1 VYHGGWKSRSLAVN
15 CSAILTDKM
24 HKEELNKLRNQLSV
38 ESKNGIDFTTA
49 AAIIWAIIAFIW
61 NGEWG
66 SYNKSI
72 LVFIAGAALLPLA
85 FMFSKIYKTNWKV
98 RDNPLQPLGLWL
110 NFAQLFYFPFL
121 VFVLVKS
128 PDYFI
133 MTYSI
138 ITGAHFFPY
147 SWFYKTKWYAAF
159 AGIISVG
166 SLLIAINNEYEKFFY
181 IGIFMS
187 ICLLILTLGLL
198 IDFNK
203 KNKI

>member
-1 VYHGGWKSRSLAVN
+1 MYFSTLEQKH
-15 CSAILTDKM
+15 KM
-24 HKEELNKLRNQLSV
+24 NNQELDILRNQLSI

-49 AAIIWAIIAFIW
+49 AAIIWATIAFIW
-61 NGEWG
+61 NGEWD

-72 LVFIAGAALLPLA
+72 MVFIAGAPLLPLA

-98 RDNPLQPLGLWL
+98 KDNPLQALGLWL

-121 VFVLVKS
+121 VFVLIKS
-128 PDYFI
+128 PDYFL

-147 SWFYKTKWYAAF
+147 SWFYKTKWYAVF

-166 SLLIAINNEYEKFFY
+166 SLLIALNVEPQKLFY
-181 IGIFMS
+181 IGVFIS
-187 ICLLILTLGLL
+187 ICLLILTVGLL
-198 IDFNK
+198 SDFNK
-203 KNKI
+203 KKQN